1 MCNLAVNVFSEYTPV
16 AGYGGEPLFTLKNSG
31 AIFTQRTL
39 SLMMPFVAFRHQE
52 HGNGVL
58 FIFSKQ
64 AFNDLSEG
72 AIAEKLGW
80 PTKAEADIGSY
91 QQYDRQLVLAWGTDA
106 GTGQLAFSALL
117 ANVAILKVVCARCAE
132 GPCPLGQ

>member
-1 MCNLAVNVFSEYTPV
+1 MAKRDVWRSGPAGDDLRCIVKFDDIEETKSVKMCNLAVNVFSEYTPV

-52 HGNGVL
+52 HGNGVQL
-58 FIFSKQ
+58 IFSKQ

-80 PTKAEADIGSY
+80 PTKAD
-91 QQYDRQLVLAWGTDA
+91 
-106 GTGQLAFSALL
+106 
-117 ANVAILKVVCARCAE
+117 
-132 GPCPLGQ
+132 